1 MGMYAKYTLIRV
13 NLTWRYINDKL
24 APHKRVT
31 KYLSVIDNLSVIMN
45 LKLKRP
51 IIFFDLE
58 TTGVDTAT
66 DRIVEISM
74 VKVGVDGTKTVKTR
88 RINPEMHIP
97 EVATA
102 VHGITDEDVKN
113 EPTFRQIA
121 KSLAVFIE
129 GCDFGGFNSN
139 RFDLPML
146 VEEFMRAGVEVDFSR
161 RKFVDVQTIFHRKE
175 QRTLVA
181 AYKFYCDKDLENAH
195 SAEAD
200 TMATYEV
207 LEAQIER
214 YGDIGNTI
222 DELAE
227 FSSNGP
233 IVDFAG
239 RLSLNDKGEEI
250 FTFGKYKG
258 RKVEEVFKSDP
269 SYYSWIMN
277 GDFPLYTKK
286 KITEIRLRMK

>member
-1 MGMYAKYTLIRV
+1 
-13 NLTWRYINDKL
+13 
-24 APHKRVT
+24 
-31 KYLSVIDNLSVIMN
+31 MN

-51 IIFFDLE
+51 IVFFDLE
-58 TTGVDTAT
+58 TTGVDTAK

-74 VKVGVDGTKTVKTR
+74 VKIAVDGTKTVKTR

-97 EVATA
+97 EEATA
-102 VHGITDEDVKN
+102 VHGITDEDVKD
-113 EPTFRQIA
+113 EPTFKQIA
-121 KSLAVFIE
+121 KSLALFIE

-139 RFDLPML
+139 RFDLPVL
-146 VEEFMRAGVEVDFSR
+146 VEEFMRAGVECDFQR
-161 RKFVDVQTIFHRKE
+161 RRFVDVQTIFHRKE

-214 YGDIGNTI
+214 YPDIGDTV
-222 DELAE
+222 EALAD
-227 FSSNGP
+227 FSAGNP
-233 IVDFAG
+233 MVDFAG
-239 RLSLNDKGEEI
+239 RLTLNEKGEEI

-258 RKVEEVFKSDP
+258 RRVVDVFRDDP
-269 SYYSWIMN
+269 SYYSWMMN

-286 KITEIRLRMK
+286 VITEIRLRMK